1 MNKEELVK
9 ILGNEELKSNEEKVD
24 AINKLL
30 AESTIPKDK
39 FNDTSAKLKEAEEKL
54 TSMTND
60 FEEFKKSK
68 MTDEEKKNA
77 ERENM
82 QNQLLK
88 YQLDLNRLEVEKIF
102 ESNGLTEEDYRDIEA
117 NIIGK
122 DRETSIA
129 SANAFVNI
137 LKSKSEKVAQATK
150 QELLKDTPTPV
161 GGTGGTKSVSNL
173 EDLQNAYSNAVKNKD
188 VLEQT
193 KLLRQMQEE
202 QMKNQSNI

>member
-54 TSMTND
+54 NSMTND

-77 ERENM
+77 EREDM

-102 ESNGLTEEDYRDIEA
+102 ESNGLTQEDYKDIEG

-137 LKSKSEKVAQATK
+137 LKAKSERVAQATK
-150 QELLKDTPTPV
+150 EELLKDTPSPV
-161 GGTGGTKSVSNL
+161 GGTGGAKSVSKL
-173 EDLQNAYSNAVKNKD
+173 DELQLAYSDALKSKD
-188 VLEQT
+188 TVAQAKLIREIQQEQ
-193 KLLRQMQEE
+193 
-202 QMKNQSNI
+202 KNQSNL

>member
-77 ERENM
+77 ERETM

-102 ESNGLTEEDYRDIEA
+102 ESNGLTQEDYKDIEA

-137 LKSKSEKVAQATK
+137 LKRNSEKVAQTTK
-150 QELLKDTPTPV
+150 QDLLKDTPAPI
-161 GGTGGTKSVSNL
+161 GGNGGTKSISNI
-173 EDLQNAYSNAVKNKD
+173 EELQNAYSDALKNKD
-188 VLEQT
+188 IMAQA
-193 KLLRQMQEE
+193 KLLREIQEE
-202 QMKNQSNI
+202 QAKNQSNI

>member
-1 MNKEELVK
+1 MNEEKLVG
-9 ILGNEELKSNEEKVD
+9 ILDNPELKSNEEKVS
-24 AINKLL
+24 AINKML

-39 FNDTSAKLKEAEEKL
+39 FNETSAKLKEAEERL
-54 TSMTND
+54 SSMTNE

-77 ERENM
+77 ERESR

-102 ESNGLTEEDYRDIEA
+102 ESNGLTQEDYKDIEA

-137 LKSKSEKVAQATK
+137 LKANSDKVAQATK
-150 QELLKDTPTPV
+150 QALLKDTPAPV
-161 GGTGGTKSVSNL
+161 GGNGAEKTVSNFYL
-173 EDLQNAYSNAVKNKD
+173 KILT
-188 VLEQT
+188 VLV
-193 KLLRQMQEE
+193 
-202 QMKNQSNI
+202 SF

>member
-9 ILGNEELKSNEEKVD
+9 ILGNEELKTDEEKVN

-54 TSMTND
+54 TSISND

-77 ERENM
+77 EREDM

-102 ESNGLTEEDYRDIEA
+102 ESNGLTKEEYKDIEG

-137 LKSKSEKVAQATK
+137 LKANSDKVAQATK
-150 QELLKDTPTPV
+150 QELLKETPAPI
-161 GGTGGTKSVSNL
+161 GGTSGAKTVSNL
-173 EDLQNAYSNAVKNKD
+173 EELKNAYSEALKSKD
-188 VLEQT
+188 TIAQA
-193 KLLRQMQEE
+193 KLLREMQEE
-202 QMKNQSNI
+202 QMKNQSNL

>member
-39 FNDTSAKLKEAEEKL
+39 FNDTSAKLKEAEERL

-102 ESNGLTEEDYRDIEA
+102 ESNGLTQEDYKDIEA

-137 LKSKSEKVAQATK
+137 LKRNSEKVAQTTK
-150 QELLKDTPTPV
+150 QDLLKETPAPI
-161 GGTGGTKSVSNL
+161 GGNGGTKSISNIEEL
-173 EDLQNAYSNAVKNKD
+173 KSAYSNAVKDKD
-188 VLEQT
+188 IVAQA
-193 KLLRQMQEE
+193 KLLREIQEE
-202 QMKNQSNI
+202 QAKNQSNI

>member
-24 AINKLL
+24 AINKLI

-54 TSMTND
+54 TSMSND

-77 ERENM
+77 ERESM

-88 YQLDLNRLEVEKIF
+88 YQMDLNRLEVEKIF
-102 ESNGLTEEDYRDIEA
+102 ESNGLTQEDYKDIEA

-137 LKSKSEKVAQATK
+137 LKAKSEKVAQATK
-150 QELLKDTPTPV
+150 EELLKQTPTPV
-161 GGTGGTKSVSNL
+161 GGTGGTQTVSNL
-173 EDLQNAYSNAVKNKD
+173 EELQNAYAEALKAKD
-188 VLEQT
+188 SFAQA
-193 KLLRQMQEE
+193 KLLREMQQE
-202 QMKNQSNI
+202 QAKNQSNI

>member
-9 ILGNEELKSNEEKVD
+9 ILGNEELKSDEERVN

-39 FNDTSAKLKEAEEKL
+39 FNETSSKLKEAEEKL
-54 TSMTND
+54 TSMSNE

-77 ERENM
+77 EKESM

-88 YQLDLNRLEVEKIF
+88 YQYDLNRLEVEKIF
-102 ESNGLTEEDYRDIEA
+102 ESNGLSKEDYKDIEA

-122 DRETSIA
+122 DREASIA

-137 LKSKSEKVAQATK
+137 LKANSDKVAQKTK
-150 QELLKDTPTPV
+150 EDLLKDTPAPV
-161 GGTGGTKSVSNL
+161 GGTGGTKTVSNL
-173 EDLQNAYSNAVKNKD
+173 EELKNAYSVALKNKD
-188 VLEQT
+188 VIEQT
-193 KLLRQMQEE
+193 RLLRQMQEE
-202 QMKNQSNI
+202 QNKSQSNI

>member
-39 FNDTSAKLKEAEEKL
+39 FNETSSKLKEAEERF
-54 TSMTND
+54 TSLSND

-77 ERENM
+77 EKEDM

-88 YQLDLNRLEVEKIF
+88 YQYDLNRLEVEKIF
-102 ESNGLTEEDYRDIEA
+102 ESAGLNEEDYKAIEG

-129 SANAFVNI
+129 SANAFINI
-137 LKSKSEKVAQATK
+137 LRAKSDKVAQATK
-150 QELLKDTPTPV
+150 EELLKSTPAPI

-173 EDLQNAYSNAVKNKD
+173 EELQSAYSEALKSKD
-188 VLEQT
+188 TVAQA
-193 KLLRQMQEE
+193 KLLREIQEE
-202 QMKNQSNI
+202 QIKSQSNI

>member
-9 ILGNEELKSNEEKVD
+9 ILGNEELKSDEERVN

-39 FNDTSAKLKEAEEKL
+39 FNDTSAKLREAEEKIA
-54 TSMTND
+54 SITND

-77 ERENM
+77 EKESM

-102 ESNGLTEEDYRDIEA
+102 ESNGLTQEDYKDIEA

-137 LKSKSEKVAQATK
+137 LKANSEKVAQATK
-150 QELLKDTPTPV
+150 QDLLKSTPTPV
-161 GGTGGTKSVSNL
+161 GGNGAGQSVSNL
-173 EDLQNAYSNAVKNKD
+173 EELTKAYSNAVANKD
-188 VLEQT
+188 TFAQA
-193 KLLRQMQEE
+193 KLLREIQEE
-202 QMKNQSNI
+202 EAKNQSTI